1 VTDPALAP
9 GELAADFREEL
20 LLALRS
26 EFGARSLYPWLARR
40 TRKPELAAVLHELAR
55 DTEAQISQLRQ
66 LLAELSVD
74 APSRSRRRACASMI
88 IAGLTVVLGSRFAL
102 RICVDAEET
111 VARWYER
118 FAHRFVAQGRV
129 DLARRVE
136 PWGLAK
142 RRHADVLR
150 TFLAL
155 SRPAGG
161 DF

>member
-1 VTDPALAP
+1 MAAPTQPGGLAP
-9 GELAADFREEL
+9 DFREEL

-26 EFGARSLYPWLARR
+26 ELGARSLYPWLARR
-40 TRKPELAAVLHELAR
+40 AREPEFAAVLHELAR
-55 DTEAQISQLRQ
+55 DTELQISQLRQ

-74 APSRSRRRACASMI
+74 APARSRRRAIASTV
-88 IAGLTVVLGSRFAL
+88 IAAMTVFLGLRFAL

-118 FAHRFVAQGRV
+118 FAHRFVAEGRI

-136 PWGLAK
+136 PLGLAK
-142 RRHADVLR
+142 RRHAEVLR
-150 TFLAL
+150 AFLSL
-155 SRPAGG
+155 SRQAGG